1 MPSDK
6 RTLTT
11 FGGIDAGELIEKYGS
26 PLYVYEEDVIRR
38 RFNELRSAISYPKT
52 CIHYAAKANSNHA
65 VLSLLNELGSGIDAT
80 SPGEVFLS
88 LKAGFSPKDIIFT
101 GVNSSPFDLAYC
113 HEAGVQVNIGSLRLL
128 EYWGQQYPG
137 TKVSVRINPDIG
149 AGHHDHTIT
158 GGPASKFGIYHDRIN
173 DIKQIAGQHDLDI
186 TGVHSHIGSG
196 ILQQDV
202 FIKAMKIILDTA
214 QNLEGLQFVDIGG
227 GIGVPY
233 SSQDHSIDLIGL
245 CGRISDTFSNFCKL
259 YGADLEL
266 KLEPGRYIVAESGAL
281 LTTVTNLKETPK
293 YSFVG
298 VDSGFNHLQRP
309 VMYGSY
315 HEIQNASHPNA
326 ERSLFVVGGNL
337 CESGDVFTRDEK
349 GISERLLPIPEIGD
363 ILVIRDCGAYGYS
376 MASNYNS
383 RLLPAEVMVSKGISR
398 LVRRRQTLNDIM
410 WGDI

>member
-6 RTLTT
+6 TLNT
-11 FGGIDAGELIEKYGS
+11 FGGIDAEDLIEKYGS
-26 PLYVYEEDVIRR
+26 PLYVYEEDVIRG
-38 RFNELRSAISYPKT
+38 RFNEIRSAISYPKT

-128 EYWGQQYPG
+128 EYWGHQYPG
-137 TKVSVRINPDIG
+137 TKISVRINPDIG

-173 DIKQIAGQHDLDI
+173 DIKQIASQYDLDI

-245 CGRISDTFSNFCKL
+245 CRSISDTFSNFCEL
-259 YGADLEL
+259 YGTDLEL

-315 HEIQNASHPNA
+315 HEIQNASHPNN
-326 ERSLFVVGGNL
+326 EKSLFVVGGNL

-383 RLLPAEVMVSKGISR
+383 RLLPAEVMVSKGTSR
-398 LVRRRQTLNDIM
+398 LVRRRQTLNDLM